1 MKRLQWPQS
10 YFVDQQICLLD
21 GIILADSSQC
31 HETLRHWALAQA
43 TILVVSASSLQPPQQ
58 RLREDQDEE
67 QEQGALFETPT
78 AHWAWFPSSPSIKT
92 NSL

>member
-10 YFVDQQICLLD
+10 YFVDQQ
-21 GIILADSSQC
+21 
-31 HETLRHWALAQA
+31 ALAQA